1 MFTLLYIIFVS
12 RWAGGKEDKYFSR
25 IGKNSINVYETNTMT
40 LLDKKS
46 LKVDNVMDFIWS
58 PTDPILSMFML
69 DEGGGNQPAKVS
81 IIFTTITLSHM
92 VLGSNSSSGT
102 IKFDLNSNLLVLLG

>member
-1 MFTLLYIIFVS
+1 MFDLLSIIFVS

-46 LKVDNVMDFIWS
+46 LKVDNVMDFSWS
-58 PTDPILSMFML
+58 PTGPIISLFVPK
-69 DEGGGNQPAKVS
+69 GGGGSHPAKVS
-81 IIFTTITLSHM
+81 IIFYYRHTKSH
-92 VLGSNSSSGT
+92 GFGFQF
-102 IKFDLNSNLLVLLG
+102 KFCDDKI